1 MKLAGLR
8 VVDLSL
14 FLPGPFMTLMMADH
28 GAEVIKVEPPGGGDP
43 ARAIGQQQEG
53 CSVFFRNANRGKKSV
68 VLNLKSDA
76 GREALLDLCASADVF
91 VEGFRPGVV
100 QRLGVDYDTVRERR
114 PDIVYCSISAFGQS
128 GPYRNRPAHDLAN
141 QSLAGF
147 VSLNVGSDGR
157 PAMPAIPAADL
168 AAAHTALGAVL
179 MALYRRVQTGEGDY
193 VDIAMQDSLLSW
205 APNVLG
211 PVFAEDRSPRPGLE
225 RTLGGGAFYR
235 IYETADGRYISLAG
249 QEPKF
254 VRNLLTE
261 FDRMDLAE
269 LCERGPGAHQQ
280 PVIDFLADK
289 FLQKT
294 RDEWNTWFE
303 GRDICYAPV
312 LSLKEAH
319 EDPHAQARGMAL
331 TADDGLR
338 HVGNPMHFSAEPAQ
352 PDYAPPGYGEHTREV
367 FAQLGYG
374 EEQLQ
379 GLDGNSTGR

>member
-1 MKLAGLR
+1 VKLEGLR

-43 ARAIGQQQEG
+43 AREIGQQQEG

-76 GREALLDLCASADVF
+76 GRAALLDLCASADVF

-100 QRLGVDYDTVRERR
+100 KRLGVDYDTVRERR
-114 PDIVYCSISAFGQS
+114 ADIIYCSISAFGQS
-128 GPYRNRPAHDLAN
+128 GPYRDRPAHDLAN

-179 MALYRRVQTGEGDY
+179 MALYRRTQTAKGDY
-193 VDIAMQDSLLSW
+193 IDIAMQDSLLSW

-211 PVFAEDRSPRPGLE
+211 PVFAENRSPRPGLE

-235 IYETADGRYISLAG
+235 VYETADGHFISLAG
-249 QEPKF
+249 QEAKF
-254 VRNLLTE
+254 VRNLLTA
-261 FDRMDLAE
+261 FDRMDLFE

-280 PVIDFLADK
+280 PVIDFLADM

-294 RDEWNTWFE
+294 RDEWNSWFE

-331 TADDGLR
+331 TASDGLR
-338 HVGNPMHFSAEPAQ
+338 HVGNPMHFAGEPAQ
-352 PDYAPPGYGEHTREV
+352 PGFSPPGCGEHTREV
-367 FAQLGYG
+367 FERLGYG
-374 EEQLQ
+374 NDQLAQ
-379 GLDGNSTGR
+379 LNAGQP